1 MLLLICALLNH
12 ALASDAVALPEAPD
26 GTAEASGGVMGG
38 VVAQKPVDP
47 VLAGDIRTLLKLTG
61 AGDLALQNML
71 VMLDQMKAVRP
82 DIPED
87 FWVTFRA
94 EMKGDE
100 LVEVLVP
107 VYASHFSRE
116 EVRAMIAF
124 YRTPVG
130 QKLIAETPALTADAM
145 TVGQSWWRE
154 LATRVV
160 QKMQTTPP
168 PSGP

>member
-1 MLLLICALLNH
+1 MLICALLDS
-12 ALASDAVALPEAPD
+12 ALASDAAALPVGVD
-26 GTAEASGGVMGG
+26 GTAETVGGVAGG

-47 VLAGDIRTLLKLTG
+47 ELAGDIRTLLTLTG
-61 AGDLALQNML
+61 AGDLALQNMV

-82 DIPED
+82 DIPDE
-87 FWVTFRA
+87 FWVAFRA
-94 EMKGDE
+94 ELRGED

-145 TVGQSWWRE
+145 AVGQEWGRA
-154 LATRVV
+154 LAIGVV
-160 QKMQTTPP
+160 QKMQAAMP
-168 PSGP
+168 PSEP

>member
-1 MLLLICALLNH
+1 MLICALLNSAH
-12 ALASDAVALPEAPD
+12 ASDAAALPVGAD
-26 GTAEASGGVMGG
+26 GTADTVGGVTGG
-38 VVAQKPVDP
+38 VVAQKPVEP
-47 VLAGDIRTLLKLTG
+47 VLAGDIRTLLQLTG
-61 AGDLALQNML
+61 AGDLALQNM
-71 VMLDQMKAVRP
+71 VVVLDQMKAVRP
-82 DIPED
+82 DIPDE
-87 FWVTFRA
+87 FWVAFRA
-94 EMKGDE
+94 EMRGEE

-145 TVGQSWWRE
+145 AVGQEWGRE

-160 QKMQTTPP
+160 QKMQAASP